1 MKMKRVLS
9 LGCVILAMSLLL
21 TGCTTGAAPLPKG
34 MDKETVIAEGQK
46 VMDEL
51 LAGEYEL
58 VLARFREDIR
68 TQKDKEITVDVIK
81 QLVDEHIV
89 PEELGEFKEVSSS
102 TAEGVNDPGAEPHGV
117 AVFHCKYAKEKVAFG
132 FAFDVNMKLIGLSI
146 ARQ

>member
-21 TGCTTGAAPLPKG
+21 TGCTGAAPLPEG
-34 MDKETVIAEGQK
+34 MNKETVIAKGQE

-68 TQKDKEITVDVIK
+68 NQKDKEITVDVIK

-89 PEELGEFKEVSSS
+89 PEELGEFKEVSS
-102 TAEGVNDPGAEPHGV
+102 TAAEGAGDLETEPHGV

-132 FAFDVNMKLIGLSI
+132 FAFDVEMNLIGLSI

>member
-9 LGCVILAMSLLL
+9 LGCLILAMSLLL
-21 TGCTTGAAPLPKG
+21 TGCTGPAPLPEG
-34 MDKETVIAEGQK
+34 MDKETVIAEGQE

-68 TQKDKEITVDVIK
+68 SQKDKEITVDVIK

-89 PEELGEFKEVSSS
+89 PEELGKFVEVGNAQ
-102 TAEGVNDPGAEPHGV
+102 AEGVTEPEAEPHGV
-117 AVFHCKYAKEKVAFG
+117 AVFHCKYEKEKVAFG
-132 FAFDVNMKLIGLSI
+132 FAFDVDMNLIGLSI